1 MFPNLVLLF
10 CISTKV
16 TNSVP
21 GFEFGDN
28 RAAKYLTDDNGV
40 AEITV
45 QERIVHFHTPYL
57 NVVIIFNCS

>member
-45 QERIVHFHTPYL
+45 QERIVHFHNL
-57 NVVIIFNCS
+57 ML

>member
-1 MFPNLVLLF
+1 MFLNLIFLF
-10 CISTKV
+10 CISSKV

-28 RAAKYLTDDNGV
+28 RAAKYLTDENGV

-45 QERIVHFHTPYL
+45 QERIVHFHICML
-57 NVVIIFNCS
+57 